1 MTDPIETLGVRK
13 ARELLTHELK
23 IARLHRDA
31 LEKARHYAGR
41 TGLKLHLGCADNIKP
56 GWVNIDLSADADLCL
71 DLREAFPF
79 AEGSCT
85 IIYSE
90 HFFEHVDYPAGAAT
104 LLGECLRVL
113 APSGIFSVGVPDTE
127 WPLLEYARVRQEGY
141 FATAKRI
148 FHPAWCETD
157 MDHIN
162 YHFRQDGE
170 HLYAYDE
177 ITLCHV
183 LTRAGFER
191 AHRRAFDPELDLRE
205 RELGT
210 LYVDAYKPA

>member
-1 MTDPIETLGVRK
+1 MTEPIETYGVRK
-13 ARELLTHELK
+13 ARERLARELK
-23 IARLHRDA
+23 IARLHHEA
-31 LEKARHYAGR
+31 LEKARHHAGR
-41 TGLKLHLGCADNIKP
+41 TGLKLHFGCANNIKP
-56 GWVNIDLSADADLCL
+56 GWVNIDLSADADLRL
-71 DLREAFPF
+71 DLREALPF
-79 AEGSCT
+79 ADGSCT

-90 HFFEHVDYPAGAAT
+90 HFFEHVDYPARAPA

-113 APSGIFSVGVPDTE
+113 APGGVFSAGVPDTE
-127 WPLLEYARVRQEGY
+127 WPLLEYARVRQDGY

-157 MDHIN
+157 LDHIN
-162 YHFRQDGE
+162 FHFRQNGD

-191 AHRRAFDPELDLRE
+191 AHRRAFDPELDRRE

-210 LYVDAYKPA
+210 LYVAAYKPA